1 MAATHW
7 SQISNNALLCAPLVC
22 LLSPT
27 ESMSCRLWS
36 LLHFSELQA
45 SRRAVVGQYA
55 AAAMRNVPVMLSHFP
70 GCLLTSYMTESRPAP
85 LISCWDSQQRM
96 MGGIPTQCSRFTLLS
111 FPISLF
117 VSQFVL
123 QSVFFVVRLFFI
135 VLFAYIHSLYMIISE
150 TCLDSILRHHKC
162 VTAG

>member
-7 SQISNNALLCAPLVC
+7 SQISNNALLCATLVC

-45 SRRAVVGQYA
+45 SRRAAVGQYA

-70 GCLLTSYMTESRPAP
+70 RLFAYFIYDWEPPAP
-85 LISCWDSQQRM
+85 SDLMLGQSAEDDERNTHPMFSFY
-96 MGGIPTQCSRFTLLS
+96 TSVLS
-111 FPISLF
+111 HFIIRLTVCLAICLF
-117 VSQFVL
+117 VVH
-123 QSVFFVVRLFFI
+123 LFFI
-135 VLFAYIHSLYMIISE
+135 VLFAYIHSLYI
-150 TCLDSILRHHKC
+150 
-162 VTAG
+162 

>member
-1 MAATHW
+1 MQSQHNRSVINTHHHAHHVSAIYDEW
-7 SQISNNALLCAPLVC
+7 QPHIDLRSAITLFCAPLVC

-27 ESMSCRLWS
+27 ESISCRLWS

-45 SRRAVVGQYA
+45 SRRAAVGQYA
-55 AAAMRNVPVMLSHFP
+55 AAAVRNVPVMLSHFP

-85 LISCWDSQQRM
+85 LISCWDSQQGM
-96 MGGIPTQCSRFTLLS
+96 MGGIPTQCSCFTLLS

-123 QSVFFVVRLFFI
+123 ESVFSLLFF
-135 VLFAYIHSLYMIISE
+135 LPTYTAYIL
-150 TCLDSILRHHKC
+150 
-162 VTAG
+162 